1 MMAEMTSQLGTFV
14 QKLFE
19 RRIPL
24 RGVLG
29 GPIEI
34 ASLSGQMARLGFA
47 SLIYFMAVLSLNLCL
62 LNLLPI
68 PILDGGQILILLVE
82 STLRRDLS
90 LRLKDRIFKL
100 GLVMVVM
107 LMGMALYFDVLKRL
121 PTGGSGA
128 SEVGAEEALQDN

>member
-1 MMAEMTSQLGTFV
+1 
-14 QKLFE
+14 
-19 RRIPL
+19 
-24 RGVLG
+24 
-29 GPIEI
+29 
-34 ASLSGQMARLGFA
+34 MARLGFE
-47 SLIYFMAVLSLNLCL
+47 SLIYFMALLSLNLCL

-68 PILDGGQILILLVE
+68 PILDGGQIAILLVE

-90 LRLKDRIFKL
+90 LRLKERIFKL